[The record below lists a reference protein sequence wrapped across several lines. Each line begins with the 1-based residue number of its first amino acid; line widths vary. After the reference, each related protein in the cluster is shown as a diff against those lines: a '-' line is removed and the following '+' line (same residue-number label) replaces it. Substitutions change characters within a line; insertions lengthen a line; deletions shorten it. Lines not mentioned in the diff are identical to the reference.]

1 MRSAHKKARTLA
13 ALLRKLRRAPVA
25 DVCSV
30 NIAAVRLHSMLSQ
43 AIPAGG
49 VLFAGAGA
57 DGVAAEGAYVEN
69 AVQVL
74 LLAKKYNYFSACQ
87 QRRFVIS

>member
-13 ALLRKLRRAPVA
+13 ALLCKLWRAPVA
-25 DVCSV
+25 DVCPV
-30 NIAAVRLHSMLSQ
+30 NIAAVRLYFMLPQ

-57 DGVAAEGAYVEN
+57 DGVAAEGAYVERG
-69 AVQVL
+69 AGFTFGG
-74 LLAKKYNYFSACQ
+74 K
-87 QRRFVIS
+87 I